1 MNQLK
6 RKLTVSLLIV
16 TFAGFLA
23 GFYYGDKK

>member
-16 TFAGFLA
+16 TLTGFLA